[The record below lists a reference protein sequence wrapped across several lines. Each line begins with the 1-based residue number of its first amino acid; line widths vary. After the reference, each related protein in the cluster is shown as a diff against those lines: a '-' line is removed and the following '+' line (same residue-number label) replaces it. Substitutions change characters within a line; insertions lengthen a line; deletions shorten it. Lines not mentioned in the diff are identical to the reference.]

1 MTNNISR
8 LENATYIHIMIPLC
22 TQWEGY
28 NNNDLVPN
36 TSQGIEQLELW
47 HSAGGNA
54 NFVVSLE
61 NNLAISYKHALNF
74 WPKHPLSGIYP
85 RKRIYMS
92 PKESYMS
99 VHSTM
104 ICNIL

>member
-36 TSQGIEQLELW
+36 TSQDIEQLEL
-47 HSAGGNA
+47 
-54 NFVVSLE
+54 
-61 NNLAISYKHALNF
+61 
-74 WPKHPLSGIYP
+74 
-85 RKRIYMS
+85 
-92 PKESYMS
+92 
-99 VHSTM
+99 
-104 ICNIL
+104 